1 MQKQNENKPAK
12 ITSEAAS
19 EKASTSNDANTKTT
33 TAKQK
38 AMTFRQL
45 FWRVTDKKLL
55 FTSITFSVINA
66 LSAIG
71 LLQVFRNIING
82 TQGESLGVQTYLGVL
97 LLALLISQAVT
108 GMLVTRM
115 GNETLTKMRKDLVK
129 QVIASP
135 YTLIEKL
142 GAEKIYAVLSVDINA
157 IKIAILAVPSA
168 IIGFS
173 VSMLAIAY
181 IGYIS
186 LPHLGIIL
194 VAAAITIFVSE
205 NFLSENIKRHA
216 RTERE
221 MTDTMYQGLRD
232 VVFGNKE
239 IKLSHQRDTHLKQ
252 RILDEE
258 LPKLQTV
265 NNTKED
271 QVVFYNSW
279 SIFSS
284 FFIISLFL
292 MCHLLW
298 LPLPSGELVGITI
311 ALIYLRGPLI
321 ALVNAIPTF
330 IGANISLR
338 HVQNLQLTL
347 HETAAESAQLQ
358 TQEQWS
364 QLSLNNVS
372 YRHEGNDEFAFALKP
387 TSLTINQGE
396 LIYIIGGNGSGK
408 STFMKLLCGLYPS
421 QSGQI
426 TFGETPIESNQLDW
440 YRNQFSSV
448 FGDFYLFDTVLDD
461 QSKPI
466 SKEVMQ
472 RWLTYFK
479 LDKRVGYDNDKLSTT
494 ALSAGQRKR
503 LALLST
509 LAEDK
514 PVLLLDEWAADQDPQ
529 YREFFYHEILPMLKS
544 QGKTIIAITHDEHY
558 FHTADRVLKMD
569 FGELTEIPVNQLQA
583 DKKLTHKEPTT

>member
-1 MQKQNENKPAK
+1 MQKQNN
-12 ITSEAAS
+12 SESSAAS
-19 EKASTSNDANTKTT
+19 SSAAKVADEKTKS
-33 TAKQK
+33 
-38 AMTFRQL
+38 MTFRQL

-71 LLQVFRNIING
+71 LLQIFRNIING
-82 TQGESLGVQTYLGVL
+82 TQGDILSVETYLGIL

-115 GNETLTKMRKDLVK
+115 GNETLTQMRKDLVK

-194 VAAAITIFVSE
+194 VAAAITIFISE
-205 NFLSENIKRHA
+205 KFLSENIKRHA

-239 IKLSHQRDTHLKQ
+239 IKLSQQRDTHLKQ
-252 RILDEE
+252 RIIDNE
-258 LPKLQTV
+258 LPNLKTV

-338 HVQNLQLTL
+338 HVQNLQLSL
-347 HETAAESAQLQ
+347 HENSPNRQALTTDEH
-358 TQEQWS
+358 WS
-364 QLSLNNVS
+364 QLRLTNVS

-387 TSLTINQGE
+387 TNLTIKQGE
-396 LIYIIGGNGSGK
+396 LVYIIGGNGSGK

-421 QSGQI
+421 QSGEI
-426 TFGETPIESNQLDW
+426 VFGETKVDDEKLDW

-448 FGDFYLFDTVLDD
+448 FGDFYLFDTVLDASS
-461 QSKPI
+461 QPI
-466 SKEVMQ
+466 SKDLMQ
-472 RWLTYFK
+472 RWLSYFK
-479 LDKRVGYDNDKLSTT
+479 LDQRVGYDDDKLSTT

-514 PVLLLDEWAADQDPQ
+514 PILLLDEWAADQDPQ
-529 YREFFYHEILPMLKS
+529 YREFFYHEILPMLKQ

-569 FGELTEIPVNQLQA
+569 LGELTEIPVNPLQA
-583 DKKLTHKEPTT
+583 DKKLTHKEQTS